1 MRLSRAGWA
10 AGLLL
15 ATVSCGSYPAS
26 PDEDDLSGTWV
37 GSVPRHFYVDEM
49 RLELVQNG
57 RALAG
62 QGVRGRPC
70 PADGTCYADVTVAG
84 TVSGSNVRLVF
95 GPPFVD
101 EFVGVRQPDGEI
113 VGNLVYY
120 DDRPRLVLRRIRE

>member
-1 MRLSRAGWA
+1 MIARALGM

-26 PDEDDLSGTWV
+26 PDEDDLTGTWV
-37 GSVPRHFYVDEM
+37 GSVPRPPFFVDDF

-70 PADGTCYADVTVAG
+70 PNDGTCYADVTVAG
-84 TVSGSNVRLVF
+84 TITGTDVTLLF
-95 GPPFVD
+95 GPPFGD
-101 EFVGVRQPDGEI
+101 GFEGTRRQDGDLVGILTG
-113 VGNLVYY
+113 YS
-120 DDRPRLVLRRIRE
+120 DRPQLRLRRIRE